1 MVYHMIL
8 EDLNRFCF
16 KVTEMTGKRFHFM
29 LPFYVCI
36 QVCLKSVP
44 FHTMWTFKIFL
55 RDVVSIFMFF
65 QTTPWFDRNTTL
77 VTLEPDTFMLSFNM
91 VLQVLLALICFVTL
105 GTFEPKPFMFSSFV

>member
-36 QVCLKSVP
+36 QVILKSVP
-44 FHTMWTFKIFL
+44 FQTMWTFKLFL
-55 RDVVSIFMFF
+55 RDVVSSFMVF
-65 QTTPWFDRNTTL
+65 QATPWFDSYVAL
-77 VTLEPDTFMLSFNM
+77 VTFEPDTFMLSFNM
-91 VLQVLLALICFVTL
+91 VLQVLFALICSVTL
-105 GTFEPKPFMFSSFV
+105 GTFEPKPFMFSCFV